1 MFASFTQSA
10 AGGVE
15 TEAMSASAMREMV
28 AGEVERVCR
37 ELMDTVHSLEAQVT
51 ELTARLTALENKS

>member
-10 AGGVE
+10 AVEVE
-15 TEAMSASAMREMV
+15 TEALSASAVREMV

-51 ELTARLTALENKS
+51 ELTARLTTLENKT

>member
-1 MFASFTQSA
+1 M
-10 AGGVE
+10 E
-15 TEAMSASAMREMV
+15 TEAMSASAVREMV

>member
-10 AGGVE
+10 AGEVE
-15 TEAMSASAMREMV
+15 TEALSASAVREMV

-51 ELTARLTALENKS
+51 ELTARLTTLENKT